1 MSQKL
6 YKKSNQAG
14 MTLIEMLISMTVFLI
29 AVGAVFGLLKFA
41 TLQKKT
47 ASNRTDQLQSARL
60 ALEYLRRDALNAGF
74 GYHRTGGNAPDNIAN
89 SLFSIPPDPD
99 VERDLVTSIVAG
111 NNINPNALSS
121 GVSTDFVSFLSRDPN
136 FNNGN
141 LVNYDSASKS
151 GNVVEL
157 NTPNGEAAN
166 CAVNDV
172 YLIEPKSGTTQII
185 AMVTG
190 VSGNKIRIAM
200 GDPLGLNQS
209 ATGTGENL
217 NLLMTTDSDGDLI
230 NNGPG
235 SIKKVNIVSYSVTN
249 DGILLRKVYGNQTG
263 TSQIESRELVYGVG
277 DLQIRYFM
285 EDGTV
290 VDNPSSNQS
299 GRTNQLK
306 MNSIV
311 QVQLSVTVLPSADGP
326 DNAPPT
332 PVIIREYVSTR
343 NLRYEAS

>member
-1 MSQKL
+1 
-6 YKKSNQAG
+6 
-14 MTLIEMLISMTVFLI
+14 MTLIEMMISMTVFLV
-29 AVGAVFGLLKFA
+29 AVGAIFGLLKFA
-41 TLQKKT
+41 SIQKKT

-74 GYHRTGGNAPDNIAN
+74 GYHRTGGNAPDNITN

-99 VERDLVTSIVAG
+99 VERDLVTSIVSG
-111 NNINPNALSS
+111 NNINSNALSP
-121 GVSTDFVSFLSRDPN
+121 GVNTDLVVFLSRDPN

-141 LVNYDSASKS
+141 LVNYNKASAN

-157 NTPNGEAAN
+157 ETNSGEAAN

-172 YLIEPKSGTTQII
+172 YLIEPEVGTTQII

-190 VSGNKIRIAM
+190 VSGGNKIRIAT
-200 GDPLGLNQS
+200 GDPLGLNQP
-209 ATGTGENL
+209 ATGSDQVI
-217 NLLMTTDSDGDLI
+217 NLLMSS
-230 NNGPG
+230 NGRG
-235 SIKKVNIVSYSVTN
+235 SIKKVNIISYSVTN
-249 DGILLRKVYGNQTG
+249 DGVLLRRVYGNQTG
-263 TSQIESRELVYGVG
+263 TNQIESRELVYGVG

-290 VDNPSSNQS
+290 VDSPSSNHS

-311 QVQLSVTVLPSADGP
+311 QIQLSVTVLPSADGP
-326 DNAPPT
+326 DNAPPA

>member
-1 MSQKL
+1 
-6 YKKSNQAG
+6 
-14 MTLIEMLISMTVFLI
+14 MTIFLV
-29 AVGAVFGLLKFA
+29 AVGAVFGILKFA
-41 TLQKKT
+41 TIQKKT

-74 GYHRTGGNAPDNIAN
+74 GYHRYGGNAPDNIAN
-89 SLFSIPPDPD
+89 TLFSLPADSD

-111 NNINPNALSS
+111 NNVNPNALSS
-121 GVSTDFVSFLSRDPN
+121 GVNTDFISFISRDPN

-141 LVNYDSASKS
+141 LVDYDSATVN

-157 NTPNGEAAN
+157 NTPTGGATN

-172 YLIEPKSGTTQII
+172 YLIELKSGVTQII
-185 AMVTG
+185 AMATG
-190 VSGNKIRIAM
+190 VSGGNKIRLAA

-209 ATGTGENL
+209 AAATGENL
-217 NLLMTTDSDGDLI
+217 NLLWTRDSDNNLI

-249 DGILLRKVYGNQTG
+249 DGVLLRKVYGNQTG
-263 TSQIESRELVYGVG
+263 TNQIESRELVYGVS

-290 VDNPSSNQS
+290 VDSPSSNHN

-306 MNSIV
+306 MNSVV

-326 DNAPPT
+326 DNAPPA
-332 PVIIREYVSTR
+332 PVIIKEYVSTR